1 MMNNFKWNFY
11 LLWIIGLPL
20 FLELDYVLEAWLGIV
35 PQSTLLFTSI
45 IISRCLIKSFEKP
58 LVSTIFATGR
68 TKYMMIGVSITIFIE
83 LLIVYLVLYL
93 GAEAYWAFF

>member
-1 MMNNFKWNFY
+1 MASNPQIVHHYAKGEFEALQSLMMNNFKWNFY

-58 LVSTIFATGR
+58 
-68 TKYMMIGVSITIFIE
+68 
-83 LLIVYLVLYL
+83 
-93 GAEAYWAFF
+93 